1 MLNKRQILPIVVF
14 SFVVFGLTFGGVIT
28 ANAAVGTTGKLEI
41 GSTSAFDGAIVA
53 VNCYDL
59 EVSAS
64 YKINATGDDT
74 GFEFITGSGQTSYVV
89 YLTVNKPSGSEACY
103 IYLWGN
109 QTLAALDSYTLQVK
123 DESIIPDEF
132 LIALGITLLVLFL
145 IIGIVKRMRK

>member
-1 MLNKRQILPIVVF
+1 MLKKRQILPIVVI
-14 SFVVFGLTFGGVIT
+14 SFVVLGLTFGSVIT

-59 EVSAS
+59 EVSAD

-74 GFEFITGSGQTSYVV
+74 GFSFTTGSSQTSYVV
-89 YLTVNKPSGSEACY
+89 YLTVSKPSGSESVY
-103 IYLWGN
+103 VYLWGN
-109 QTLAALDSYTLQVK
+109 ETTTALDTYTLQVK

>member
-1 MLNKRQILPIVVF
+1 MLKKRQILPLLVF
-14 SFVVFGLTFGGVIT
+14 SFVVFGLALGGVT
-28 ANAAVGTTGKLEI
+28 NVNAADGTTGKLEI

-59 EVSAS
+59 ETSAD
-64 YKINATGDDT
+64 YKINATGDAT
-74 GFEFITGSGQTSYVV
+74 GFSFTTGSSQTSYVV
-89 YLTVNKPSGSEACY
+89 YLTVQKPSGSETVYVWLYGDTNA
-103 IYLWGN
+103 
-109 QTLAALDSYTLQVK
+109 TALDTYTLQVK

>member
-1 MLNKRQILPIVVF
+1 MLKKRQILPIVVF
-14 SFVVFGLTFGGVIT
+14 SFIVFGLAFGDVIT
-28 ANAAVGTTGKLEI
+28 TNAAVGTTGKLEI

-59 EVSAS
+59 EVSAD
-64 YKINATGDDT
+64 YKVNSTGDDT
-74 GFEFITGSGQTSYVV
+74 GFSFTTGSSQSSYVV
-89 YLTVNKPSGSEACY
+89 YLNVYKPSASEAVY
-103 IYLWGN
+103 VFLWGN
-109 QTLAALDSYTLQVK
+109 QSEAALDTYTLQVK